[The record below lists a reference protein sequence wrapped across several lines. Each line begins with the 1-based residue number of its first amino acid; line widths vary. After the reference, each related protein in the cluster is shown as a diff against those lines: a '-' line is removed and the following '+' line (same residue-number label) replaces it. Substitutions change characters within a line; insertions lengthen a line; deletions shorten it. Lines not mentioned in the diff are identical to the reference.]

1 MADEHAARLGD
12 AIIHTSV
19 MADIAAVAIQG
30 IVLVAAG
37 TIVAGVA
44 YVAAPIV
51 AVGSLA
57 ATALAA
63 AGTCVGSGLIAGFVL
78 EATGMM
84 DEVVSESEG
93 LANMMFPPSPAGVIT
108 TGALDVLTND
118 IPAARAAGRLLSTT
132 EQAGLPPEPEGERD
146 YVTMLL
152 NGVKAIGM
160 ELMNPTVAL
169 PPGPVAP
176 SNQDIVL
183 CEKHPPAPPQYL
195 AEGSS
200 TVSINDLPAVRGK
213 DRTTCGGTV
222 STAVSPNVTM
232 GGAAVIVRPI
242 SSGKVPGLDLL
253 VAVSM
258 LAMGRPSKMFSR
270 LPCMLL
276 MMGAGM
282 LSSKLAAS
290 VQSAFM
296 PVHASTGAKVLAG
309 EEDLDFVLPARFPLR
324 WQRIYSSRNTVA
336 GMFGAG
342 WRTPFETS
350 LTLEGEMT
358 CFHDESGREL
368 RFASLAAGERKIY
381 PASGLL
387 VAAGD
392 VGQILV
398 ADMDG
403 SVWRLYVP
411 DPQSAGKLRLTSL
424 SDEYGNGLL
433 LIYDEQGKVSELRD
447 TEDSLRIS
455 LHYQL
460 ASDPLRVTK
469 ITDASSKNPRT
480 LMTYGY
486 GLTGQLTKV
495 TDAAGVVIR
504 EFDYTTERLMAW
516 HVLPSGLRSD
526 YHWQQF
532 EDDWRVIAHA
542 TSAGRRSTISY
553 DLNQRVTRVQ
563 ESDGMTRE
571 HYWNEEYLV
580 ERFIDE
586 AGNTWCYAWDENQ
599 QLTQTVAPD
608 GAVQQFDYDAS
619 GNLVKET
626 NPLGGISHTLWLERQ
641 ALPRQFINPQD
652 GVYSLH
658 YDACHGV
665 IAEEDEL
672 GQISRYERD
681 GFGQVTAYI
690 NPLGGISRFS
700 WNERGQ
706 LTSAQDCSG
715 HTTQYAYDEHYRQ
728 VSMTDAAGE
737 TRHYEYD
744 AAGRILQVTSA
755 EARTEHA
762 LWDEKG
768 RLVGLKAADGTLREY
783 GYDPATGQLR
793 FSRDALGGTVSR
805 SYDPRGRLTRL
816 MNENGEAYGFRW
828 GENDRLT
835 EESGLDGV
843 ATRYE
848 YDTCDRSN
856 SRTFAA
862 GTNQALTYHFTR
874 DLRGQLVARQTPD
887 GVTQYQYDPLGQ
899 MTDAFF
905 TPKNGRAPELLS
917 LAYDPAGQLLSERG
931 HNGEVNYLYDALGNR
946 NAIKLPDGR
955 TLKTLYYGSGHA
967 LQVMLDSQSITEFSR
982 DALHRETGRTQGVL
996 QTGFRY
1002 DRHGRVSERW
1012 TGRTPHAALAQSKES
1027 WHYDLRDNLTQV
1039 HQSTTH
1045 FRARRYTYDAADHL
1059 TGREGPAPSP
1069 QHYRYDPAS
1078 NPLDTTLNIGL
1089 WPHNR
1094 VLQHDRCDYQ
1104 YDIYGRTTEKRTH
1117 GERWLYRYNS
1127 DHQLVEVLHQPVSKT
1142 RPECVVN
1149 FSYDPLGRRISKRVR
1164 YQRMD
1169 LVTFVPDK
1177 FQPSETRFLWE
1188 GPRLLAEFSGKCTQ
1202 VYTYSDQT
1210 SYAPLARIDGT
1221 GGGSKVYYFH
1231 NQVNGQPEL
1240 MTDSEGKECWRG
1252 EPDCWGKVTG
1262 ETDPREITTG
1272 GPQNLR
1278 MQGQYLDRE
1287 TGLHY
1292 NLYRYYDPDN
1302 GRFTQQDPIGLL
1314 GGLNLYQYAPNALGW
1329 VDPLGLRKC
1338 TSGFSTADKAAKGAL
1353 NKYNPMSIFK
1363 NREYGGI
1370 VFRDKNGTY
1379 GYTRGK
1385 LGTGRTAPT
1394 YRESSAGLPKGATPV
1409 GQYHTHGDY
1418 SDGGFN
1424 RTNKSGDKHDSDIFS
1439 SKDILIHNRANETF
1453 PGYTDALGTP
1463 SGDFWRIF
1471 GRVSGPNDATPL

>member
-63 AGTCVGSGLIAGFVL
+63 AGTCLGSGLIAGFVL

-84 DEVVSESEG
+84 DEVISESEG

-108 TGALDVLTND
+108 TGAPDVLTND

-146 YVTMLL
+146 YVAMLL
-152 NGVKAIGM
+152 NGIKAIGV
-160 ELMNPTVAL
+160 ELMSPTVAL

-200 TVSINDLPAVRGK
+200 TVSINDLPAVRGN

-222 STAVSPNVTM
+222 STSASPNVTI
-232 GGAAVIVRPI
+232 GGAAVVVRPI

-258 LAMGRPSKMFSR
+258 LAMGSPSKMFRR
-270 LPCMLL
+270 LPCLLL

-290 VQSAFM
+290 MQSAFM
-296 PVHASTGAKVLAG
+296 PVHAATGAKVLAG

-324 WQRIYSSRNTVA
+324 WQRIYSSCNTAA
-336 GMFGAG
+336 GMFGTG
-342 WRTPFETS
+342 WRTSFETRI
-350 LTLEGEMT
+350 TLEGEMT

-381 PASGLL
+381 PDSGLL

-392 VGQILV
+392 EGQILV
-398 ADMDG
+398 ADLDG
-403 SVWRLYVP
+403 SVWRMYLP
-411 DPQSAGKLRLTSL
+411 DPQSAGNLQLTSL
-424 SDEYGNGLL
+424 CDEYGNGLL
-433 LIYDEQGKVSELRD
+433 LHYDAQGKLAEIKD
-447 TEDSLRIS
+447 TENSLSVS
-455 LHYQL
+455 LHYQI
-460 ASDPLRVTK
+460 ASHPQRVTQ
-469 ITDASSKNPRT
+469 ITDTSRDNPRT

-486 GLTGQLTKV
+486 GLTGQLAKV
-495 TDAAGVVIR
+495 TDAADVVLR
-504 EFDYTTERLMAW
+504 EFDYTAERLMAW
-516 HVLPSGLRSD
+516 HILPSGLRSE
-526 YHWQQF
+526 YRWQLF
-532 EDDWRVIAHA
+532 EDDWRVISHV

-553 DLNQRVTRVQ
+553 DMTQRITRVE

-571 HYWNEEYLV
+571 HHWNAEYLV

-586 AGNTWCYAWDENQ
+586 AGNAWCYAWDENQ

-608 GAVQQFDYDAS
+608 GATQQFLYDAS
-619 GNLVKET
+619 GNLVKEID
-626 NPLGGISHTLWLERQ
+626 PAGGISHTIWLEQ
-641 ALPRQFINPQD
+641 QSNPRQFINPQD
-652 GVYSLH
+652 GVYSLQ

-672 GQISRYERD
+672 GHISRYERD
-681 GFGQVTAYI
+681 EFGQVTAYI
-690 NPLGGISRFS
+690 NPLDGISRFL

-706 LTSAQDCSG
+706 LTQAQDCSG
-715 HTTQYAYDEHYRQ
+715 HTTLYTYDEHYRQ
-728 VSMTDAAGE
+728 VSVTDATGE
-737 TRHYEYD
+737 SRHYAYD
-744 AAGRILQVTSA
+744 AAGRILRVTSA
-755 EARTEHA
+755 EERTEHA

-768 RLVGLKAADGTLREY
+768 QLVGLKAADGTLREY
-783 GYDPATGQLR
+783 GYDRVTGQLS

-805 SYDPRGRLTRL
+805 TYDPRGRLIRL
-816 MNENGEAYGFRW
+816 MNENGEAYGFSW

-835 EESGLDGV
+835 EERGLDGV
-843 ATRYE
+843 VTRYG
-848 YDTCDRSN
+848 YDLCDRSSN
-856 SRTFAA
+856 RTFAA
-862 GTNQALTYHFTR
+862 STDQALPHHFTR
-874 DLRGQLVARQTPD
+874 NLLGQIVTRQTPD
-887 GVTQYQYDPLGQ
+887 GITQYQYDRLGQ
-899 MTDAFF
+899 LTDALFA
-905 TPKNGRAPELLS
+905 PKDGGEPERLL

-931 HNGEVNYLYDALGNR
+931 RNGDVNYRYDALGNR
-946 NAIKLPDGR
+946 SAVTLPDGR
-955 TLKTLYYGSGHA
+955 SLKTLYYGSGHA
-967 LQVMLDSQSITEFSR
+967 LQVMLDSQLITEFSR

-996 QTGFRY
+996 QTGRRY

-1012 TGRTPHAALAQSKES
+1012 TGRTPHSALAQSKES
-1027 WHYDLRDNLTQV
+1027 WHYDLRDNLTLV

-1059 TGREGPAPSP
+1059 IGREGPAPSP
-1069 QHYRYDPAS
+1069 QYYRYDPAS
-1078 NPLDTTLNIGL
+1078 NPLDTTINVGL
-1089 WPHNR
+1089 WPHNL
-1094 VLQHDRCDYQ
+1094 VMQHNECDYR
-1104 YDIYGRTTEKRTH
+1104 YDIYGRTTEKTTH
-1117 GERWLYRYNS
+1117 GERWKYRYNS
-1127 DHQLVEVLHQPVSKT
+1127 DHQLIEVLHQPFSHT

-1169 LVTFVPDK
+1169 LVSFEPEK
-1177 FQPSETRFLWE
+1177 YQPADIQFLWE
-1188 GPRLLAEFSGKCTQ
+1188 GPRLLAEFSGSRTQ
-1202 VYTYSDQT
+1202 VYAYSDQN

-1221 GGGSKVYYFH
+1221 GVESKIYYFH
-1231 NQVNGQPEL
+1231 NQVNGQPEA

-1252 EPDCWGKVTG
+1252 EPDSWGKIKG
-1262 ETDPREITTG
+1262 ETHPREIATG

-1314 GGLNLYQYAPNALGW
+1314 GGLNLNQYAPNALGW
-1329 VDPLGLRKC
+1329 VDPWGLSC
-1338 TSGFSTADKAAKGAL
+1338 GSAKGNGSFTEPNLPPKVVAQQGD
-1353 NKYNPMSIFK
+1353 IT
-1363 NREYGGI
+1363 I
-1370 VFRDKNGTY
+1370 VH
-1379 GYTRGK
+1379 YTR
-1385 LGTGRTAPT
+1385 
-1394 YRESSAGLPKGATPV
+1394 
-1409 GQYHTHGDY
+1409 
-1418 SDGGFN
+1418 
-1424 RTNKSGDKHDSDIFS
+1424 SGDH
-1439 SKDILIHNRANETF
+1439 
-1453 PGYTDALGTP
+1453 
-1463 SGDFWRIF
+1463 
-1471 GRVSGPNDATPL
+1471 GPAHLHVKGGGLKQK